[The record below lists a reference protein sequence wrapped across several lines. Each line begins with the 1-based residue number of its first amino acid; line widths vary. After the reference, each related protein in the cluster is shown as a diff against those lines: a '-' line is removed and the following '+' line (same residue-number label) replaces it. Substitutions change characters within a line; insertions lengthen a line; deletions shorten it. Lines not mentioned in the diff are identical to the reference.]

1 MQLNLKDAETNVMVA
16 RLAALTRT
24 NKTVAVREAVRARLA
39 EVEAAREADISR
51 RLAEVQALT
60 KAFVDRLPKPLPTQ
74 AELDD
79 WMYDENGLPR

>member
-39 EVEAAREADISR
+39 EVEAAREEDIAR
-51 RLAEVQALT
+51 RLAEVKGLT

>member
-39 EVEAAREADISR
+39 EVEAAREADIAR

-60 KAFVDRLPKPLPTQ
+60 KAFVDSLPKPLPTQ